1 MKSLQALER
10 SFISNDWITI
20 VFVTCLGLI
29 AVAKA
34 VYETRFVDF
43 VELLINE
50 KYLLKANKDIRFENP
65 FNLIL
70 FTIQFFSIS
79 LFIYIVFNE
88 LNVLTD
94 GSNFLLYVRIVLA
107 YVVFVSLKFF
117 IERMLGVLFNGEQ
130 ELNSYQFSKLSYR
143 SYFALLL
150 LPVNAFFI
158 YALAPGFIAIVIIV
172 ILFLIFNVISLFNTY
187 RRYEN
192 MIYNNLFYFIL
203 YLCALEIAPYFI
215 LYKVFSFI

>member
-1 MKSLQALER
+1 M
-10 SFISNDWITI
+10 
-20 VFVTCLGLI
+20 TCLVLI

-50 KYLLKANKDIRFENP
+50 KYLLKANKDIRFESP

-94 GSNFLLYVRIVLA
+94 ASNFLLYVRIVLA

-117 IERMLGVLFNGEQ
+117 IERMLGVLFNGE
-130 ELNSYQFSKLSYR
+130 
-143 SYFALLL
+143 
-150 LPVNAFFI
+150 
-158 YALAPGFIAIVIIV
+158 
-172 ILFLIFNVISLFNTY
+172 
-187 RRYEN
+187 
-192 MIYNNLFYFIL
+192 
-203 YLCALEIAPYFI
+203 
-215 LYKVFSFI
+215 

>member
-1 MKSLQALER
+1 MQALER
-10 SFISNDWITI
+10 SFSSNDWITI
-20 VFVTCLGLI
+20 VLVACLVLV
-29 AVAKA
+29 AVAK
-34 VYETRFVDF
+34 VIYESRFVDF
-43 VELLINE
+43 AELLVNE
-50 KYLLKANKDIRFENP
+50 KYLLKSNKDIRFENP

-70 FTIQFFSIS
+70 FTVQFFSIS
-79 LFIYIVFNE
+79 LFIYIIFRE
-88 LNVLTD
+88 LGVETD
-94 GSNFLLYVRIVLA
+94 ASSFLLYVRIVLA

-130 ELNSYQFSKLSYR
+130 ELNTYQFSKLSYR
-143 SYFALLL
+143 SYFALVL
-150 LPVNAFFI
+150 LPVNAVFI
-158 YALAPGFIAIVIIV
+158 YALKPGYITICIIV
-172 ILFLIFNVISLFNTY
+172 GIFLIFNIISLFNTY